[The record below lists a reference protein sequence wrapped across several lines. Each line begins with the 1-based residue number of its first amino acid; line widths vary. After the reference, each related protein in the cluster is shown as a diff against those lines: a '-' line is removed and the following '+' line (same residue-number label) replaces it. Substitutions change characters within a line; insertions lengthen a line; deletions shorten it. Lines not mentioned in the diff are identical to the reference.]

1 MHQEECD
8 ARPRDA
14 LRMKQAINGVHVDL
28 ICFFSDVVSSLL
40 IAPFELNIMSR
51 RTTTS
56 SSHCCVLAR
65 KSQRFRIPPRRRG
78 IEPPHTPILPPK
90 DVVDNIRHKERHRR
104 EVMHPTLEA
113 SVRRP
118 EDKRRNAI
126 LAMSAIFPRS
136 LEAMKTYVISGHQK
150 LFKLLI
156 RLPHSHTII
165 HTQCPQRLN
174 LVMQM
179 SRQRFRKRLN
189 QTLDFCAIKIF
200 RRARL
205 CILVEDVEAGSEST
219 VLLDVVLHEPIDA
232 GDLFD
237 CREELCFL
245 GVVMVVHGF
254 APALT
259 IDEKVADGGVVVG
272 RDIRGL

>member
-65 KSQRFRIPPRRRG
+65 KSQRFRIPPRRGG

-126 LAMSAIFPRS
+126 LATSAIFPRS
-136 LEAMKTYVISGHQK
+136 LEA
-150 LFKLLI
+150 
-156 RLPHSHTII
+156 
-165 HTQCPQRLN
+165 N
-174 LVMQM
+174 
-179 SRQRFRKRLN
+179 
-189 QTLDFCAIKIF
+189 
-200 RRARL
+200 
-205 CILVEDVEAGSEST
+205 E
-219 VLLDVVLHEPIDA
+219 
-232 GDLFD
+232 
-237 CREELCFL
+237 
-245 GVVMVVHGF
+245 
-254 APALT
+254 
-259 IDEKVADGGVVVG
+259 
-272 RDIRGL
+272 DIRYQWPSKAFQTSDTPPSLSHYHTHSVPSTSQSRHANVSSAVPQTPQPDS